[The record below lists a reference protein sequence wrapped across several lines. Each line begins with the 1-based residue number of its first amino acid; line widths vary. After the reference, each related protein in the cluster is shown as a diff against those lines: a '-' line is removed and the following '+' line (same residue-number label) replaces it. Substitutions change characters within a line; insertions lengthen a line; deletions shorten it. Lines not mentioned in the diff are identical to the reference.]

1 MAMLYR
7 FMKKTAL
14 QEDDQGRTV
23 FYPWGAFG
31 PAYETTSEK
40 VKDKLDRFY
49 LCALLPI
56 PFVVMISHY
65 VPIAASFLILAIFTL
80 IYFAAYRRLLQRTPG
95 LKRLT
100 KEKSVP
106 NFLGNFSYVAIIG
119 GLLGSL
125 TFVGLGSAMLIVGNG
140 KDVSVGIAASSFFGL
155 CAMAYAWLLITKF
168 RQRS

>member
-1 MAMLYR
+1 MLYR

-49 LCALLPI
+49 LRALLPI
-56 PFVVMISHY
+56 PFVVMVSHY
-65 VPIAASFLILAIFTL
+65 VPIAASLLLLAIYAL

-95 LKRLT
+95 LKRLA
-100 KEKSVP
+100 KENSVP
-106 NFLGNFSYVAIIG
+106 NFLGNFSFVAIVG

-125 TFVGLGSAMLIVGNG
+125 AFVALGSFMLIVGDG
-140 KDVSVGIAASSFFGL
+140 KNVAAGIAASSFFGI
-155 CAMAYAWLLITKF
+155 CAMAYTWLLIAKF
-168 RQRS
+168 KQSS